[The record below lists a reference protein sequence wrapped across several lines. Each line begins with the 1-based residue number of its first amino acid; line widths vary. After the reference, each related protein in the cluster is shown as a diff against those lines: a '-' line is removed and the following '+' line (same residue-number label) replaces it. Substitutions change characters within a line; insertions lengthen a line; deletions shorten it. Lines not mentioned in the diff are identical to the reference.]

1 MRCYHP
7 PRTIL
12 PGWRVTTSGF
22 LVVGIGAV
30 FGAWLRWAL
39 GVFLNA
45 VHPSLPIGTLVANL
59 AGGYLIGVTIQWLGL
74 RPDLPPEL
82 RLLVVTGFLGA
93 LTTFSTFSVEAV
105 NLLMRGQYGWAF
117 GHSFVHLAGSLTC
130 TWLGMQ
136 TVKALAA

>member
-59 AGGYLIGVTIQWLGL
+59 AGGYLIGVTIQWL
-74 RPDLPPEL
+74 
-82 RLLVVTGFLGA
+82 
-93 LTTFSTFSVEAV
+93 
-105 NLLMRGQYGWAF
+105 W
-117 GHSFVHLAGSLTC
+117 GH
-130 TWLGMQ
+130 
-136 TVKALAA
+136 